1 MCNVAAGDPVA
12 LDFRLRTPVRVSWTS
27 TEARDL
33 WEPRLAAIRDALDD
47 TVSWGATLAAV
58 RLHRLHTV
66 RGVAFQR
73 GWALDKLDTGI
84 GFEEPR
90 FDARGVA
97 MVLVGA
103 LDRVDAAAAALDR
116 RDAASLAAAT
126 GLPACCFEAAW
137 RETALDPTWDRIQS
151 CGDGLFIELAALAET
166 NPLLRPLGL
175 SVAPIPPCDVRCAAM
190 QAVVRSQ
197 IDRLAQSAYREP
209 MEWLAGALDW
219 PVRWSALHGVVETV
233 TPVLRFTYGTRGTGR
248 RIGVR
253 YLGTTVPEASARGL
267 AFPYRQ
273 PARLRTGG

>member
-1 MCNVAAGDPVA
+1 VTPADPVA

-33 WEPRLAAIRDALDD
+33 WEPRLQAIRDALDD
-47 TVSWGATLAAV
+47 TVSWGATLTAV

-66 RGVAFQR
+66 RGAALRR
-73 GWALDKLDTGI
+73 GWALRKLDRGI
-84 GFEEPR
+84 GFEEQH

-103 LDRVDAAAAALDR
+103 LDRVEDAAAALVR

-126 GLPACCFEAAW
+126 GLPACCIAAAW
-137 RETALDPTWDRIQS
+137 RETGLDPIWDRIRA
-151 CGDGLFIELAALAET
+151 CGDGLFIELPALPET

-190 QAVVRSQ
+190 QAAVRAQ

-209 MEWLAGALDW
+209 MGWLAEALDW
-219 PVRWSALHGVVETV
+219 PIRWSALHGIVETL

-253 YLGTTVPEASARGL
+253 YLGTTTPEASARGL

-273 PARLRTGG
+273 PARLRTGS